1 MVAGNN
7 LKGIYM
13 ISELE
18 LNKLSEKIDT
28 DEYIPID
35 SLSFPR
41 NNDKAWGSAIST
53 FFTIGFIGFIIFLL
67 LLIFGG
73 DSDSD
78 FSITM
83 TVFLGTPVV
92 ALVMAIVNF
101 YNDYAPE
108 DFIKKARRIKLK
120 IDEHNENIFHK
131 LLTSELCNNG
141 IYELTKEIEIYKTD
155 CRKETIGVNDNEK
168 YLAYYNF
175 TLNSSTGKKSA
186 TVQKIFYKDLIRYE
200 LIDNS
205 TTTQTSTSI
214 TSSNSGKALGG
225 AILSDLLV
233 NNATVGAIIGG
244 SGARITET
252 TYKTT
257 VKNSFQIVIYLN
269 SLDDSTITINTTDR
283 DRLKGIVSILEYALR
298 NQNK

>member
-1 MVAGNN
+1 
-7 LKGIYM
+7 M

-28 DEYIPID
+28 DEYIPVD
-35 SLSFPR
+35 SLDFPR
-41 NNDKAWGSAIST
+41 NNDEAWGSAICT
-53 FFTIGFIGFIIFLL
+53 FFIIGFIGFIIFLL

-73 DSDSD
+73 NSDSD

-155 CRKETIGVNDNEK
+155 CKKETIGVNDNEK

-186 TVQKIFYKDLIRYE
+186 TVQKISYKDLIRYE

-205 TTTQTSTSI
+205 TTTQTATSI
-214 TSSNSGKALGG
+214 TSSNSGKAIGG
-225 AILSDLLV
+225 AIVTGLLI
-233 NNATVGAIIGG
+233 NDATTGAIIGG
-244 SGARITET
+244 NGERKTET
-252 TYKTT
+252 TFKTS
-257 VKNSFQIVIYLN
+257 VKNSYQIVIYLN
-269 SLDDSTITINTTDR
+269 SLENSTITINTTYR
-283 DRLKGIVSILEYALR
+283 NKVNEIVSILEYILK
-298 NQNK
+298 NQN

>member
-1 MVAGNN
+1 
-7 LKGIYM
+7 
-13 ISELE
+13 
-18 LNKLSEKIDT
+18 
-28 DEYIPID
+28 
-35 SLSFPR
+35 
-41 NNDKAWGSAIST
+41 
-53 FFTIGFIGFIIFLL
+53 

-73 DSDSD
+73 NSDSD

-131 LLTSELCNNG
+131 LLTSELYNNG

-155 CRKETIGVNDNEK
+155 CKKETIGVNDNEK

-186 TVQKIFYKDLIRYE
+186 TVQKISYKDLIRYE

-205 TTTQTSTSI
+205 TTTQTATSI
-214 TSSNSGKALGG
+214 TSSNSGKAIGG
-225 AILSDLLV
+225 AIVTELLI
-233 NNATVGAIIGG
+233 NDATTGAIIGG
-244 SGARITET
+244 NGERKTET
-252 TYKTT
+252 TFKTS
-257 VKNSFQIVIYLN
+257 VKNSYQIVIYLN
-269 SLDDSTITINTTDR
+269 SLENSTITINTTYR
-283 DRLKGIVSILEYALR
+283 NKVNEIVSILEYILR
-298 NQNK
+298 NQNKQ

>member
-1 MVAGNN
+1 
-7 LKGIYM
+7 M

-41 NNDKAWGSAIST
+41 NNDKAWGSAISI
-53 FFTIGFIGFIIFLL
+53 FFTIGFIGFIVFLL

-108 DFIKKARRIKLK
+108 DFIKKARKIKLK

-141 IYELTKEIEIYKTD
+141 IYELTKEIEINKTD
-155 CRKETIGVNDNEK
+155 CKKETIGVNDNEK
-168 YLAYYNF
+168 YLAYYKF

-186 TVQKIFYKDLIRYE
+186 TVQKISYKDLIKYE

-205 TTTQTSTSI
+205 TTTQTATSI
-214 TSSNSGKALGG
+214 TSSNSGKAIGG
-225 AILSDLLV
+225 AIVTGLLIDD
-233 NNATVGAIIGG
+233 ATTGAIIGG
-244 SGARITET
+244 SGERKTET
-252 TYKTT
+252 TFKTS
-257 VKNSFQIVIYLN
+257 VKNSYQIVIYLN
-269 SLDDSTITINTTDR
+269 SLENSTITINTTYR
-283 DRLKGIVSILEYALR
+283 NKVNEIVSILEYILR
-298 NQNK
+298 NQNKQ

>member
-1 MVAGNN
+1 
-7 LKGIYM
+7 M

-28 DEYIPID
+28 NEYIPID

-41 NNDKAWGSAIST
+41 SNDKAWGSAIST
-53 FFTIGFIGFIIFLL
+53 FVTIGFIGFIIFLL

-83 TVFLGTPVV
+83 TVFIGTPVV

-120 IDEHNENIFHK
+120 IDEHNENIFYK

-141 IYELTKEIEIYKTD
+141 IYKLTKEIEIYKTD
-155 CRKETIGVNDNEK
+155 CKKETIGVNDNEK

-175 TLNSSTGKKSA
+175 TLNSSTGKTSA
-186 TVQKIFYKDLIRYE
+186 TVQKVNYKDLIRYE

-205 TTTQTSTSI
+205 TTTQTATSI
-214 TSSNSGKALGG
+214 TSSNSGKAIGG
-225 AILSDLLV
+225 AIVTGLLIDD
-233 NNATVGAIIGG
+233 ATTGSIIGG
-244 SGARITET
+244 SGKRKTET
-252 TYKTT
+252 TFKTS
-257 VKNSFQIVIYLN
+257 VKNSYQIVIYLN
-269 SLDDSTITINTTDR
+269 SLENSTITINTTYR
-283 DRLKGIVSILEYALR
+283 NKVNEIVSILEYILR